1 MRKKFFY
8 FFQSVIIYVFYFL
21 SKIIGLKLSR
31 FFFSLIFKKIGNLFK
46 SKKIIYDNLNRIKP
60 GISQL
65 EKDKI
70 INKMWSNYGKT
81 FIEYVYLGS
90 FKKKSNHIIIKNR
103 KVIDEIVKKNK
114 PVIFISGHFA
124 NYELMSMELTKAN
137 VKLATIYRPLNN
149 MFLNPFMEYLRK
161 TFVCKNQI
169 KKGLNGVKESLE
181 YIKKGYSVA
190 LMVDQRVSEGP
201 RISFFNGEAHT
212 TTLPA
217 QLSSRF
223 GCDIVPIYISRD
235 KNDIFE
241 MEILDPINILES
253 EKKNKELITKKI
265 NQTIEKLILRDPG
278 QWILTHNR
286 WK

>member
-1 MRKKFFY
+1 MKKN
-8 FFQSVIIYVFYFL
+8 IFYFL
-21 SKIIGLKLSR
+21 QSIIIYIFFTISKIIGLKLSR
-31 FFFSLIFKKIGNLFK
+31 KLFSYIFIKIGKLFK
-46 SKKIIYDNLNRIKP
+46 SKKIIIKNLSKIKP
-60 GISQL
+60 DVNIL
-65 EKDKI
+65 EREII

-81 FIEYVYLGS
+81 FIEYVHLNY
-90 FKKKSNHIIIKNR
+90 FKKNSNHLIIKN
-103 KVIDEIVKKNK
+103 KKIIDEISKKNK

-149 MFLNPFMEYLRK
+149 IFLNPFMEYLRK

-181 YIKKGYSVA
+181 YMKKGYSVA
-190 LMVDQRVSEGP
+190 LMVDKRVSEGP
-201 RISFFNGEAHT
+201 RIKFFDSGAHT

-223 GCDIVPIYISRD
+223 GCDIIPIYISRSRDD
-235 KNDIFE
+235 KFE
-241 MEILDPINILES
+241 MEILEPVQIS
-253 EKKNKELITKKI
+253 EKIKNDKELITKKV
-265 NQTIEKLILRDPG
+265 NEVIEKLILRDPS

>member
-1 MRKKFFY
+1 MKKFFY
-8 FFQSVIIYVFYFL
+8 LIQSIIIYFFYFI

-31 FFFSLIFKKIGNLFK
+31 IVFSFIFIKVGNIFK
-46 SKKIIYDNLNRIKP
+46 SKKIIFNNLNKINP
-60 GISQL
+60 EISNL
-65 EKDKI
+65 EKEI
-70 INKMWSNYGKT
+70 IVNKMWSNYGKT
-81 FIEYVYLGS
+81 FVEYIFLNT
-90 FKKKSNHIIIKNR
+90 FKKKSNHINIKN
-103 KVIDEIVKKNK
+103 KKAIDEIQKKNK
-114 PVIFISGHFA
+114 PVVFISGHFA

-161 TFVCKNQI
+161 NFVCKNQI

-181 YIKKGYSVA
+181 YMKNGHSVA

-201 RISFFNGEAHT
+201 RINFFNGRAHT

-223 GCDIVPIYISRD
+223 DCDIVPIYISRNQD
-235 KNDIFE
+235 DGFD
-241 MEILDPINILES
+241 MEILDPILISDS
-253 EKKNKELITKKI
+253 EKKNKELITEKI
-265 NQTIEKLILRDPG
+265 NAIIEKLILRDPS

>member
-1 MRKKFFY
+1 MRKKIFY
-8 FFQSVIIYVFYFL
+8 FFQSVIIYFFYLF

-31 FFFSLIFKKIGNLFK
+31 IFFSFIFRTIGNLFK
-46 SKKIIYDNLNRIKP
+46 SKKIILDNLRRIRPEINKFEQE
-60 GISQL
+60 I
-65 EKDKI
+65 I

-81 FIEYVYLGS
+81 FIEYVYLSS

-103 KVIDEIVKKNK
+103 KAIDEIIKKNK
-114 PVIFISGHFA
+114 PVVFVSGHFA
-124 NYELMSMELTKAN
+124 NYELMSMELTRAN
-137 VKLATIYRPLNN
+137 IRLATIYRPLNN

-161 TFVCKNQI
+161 TYVCENQI
-169 KKGLNGVKESLE
+169 KKGLNGVKDSLK
-181 YIKKGYSVA
+181 YMKKGYSVA

-201 RISFFNGEAHT
+201 RINFFNGEAHT

-223 GCDIVPIYISRD
+223 ECDIVPIYISRN
-235 KNDIFE
+235 KNDKFE
-241 MEILDPINILES
+241 MEVLKPIHVLEN
-253 EKKNKELITKKI
+253 EKKNKELIMKKV
-265 NQTIEKLILRDPG
+265 NKTIEKLILRDPS

>member
-1 MRKKFFY
+1 MIKKIFY
-8 FFQSVIIYVFYFL
+8 FFQSVFIYLFYLL

-31 FFFSLIFKKIGNLFK
+31 MFFSLIFRIVGNLFK
-46 SKKIIYDNLNRIKP
+46 SKNIVLDNLERIKP
-60 GISQL
+60 GLS
-65 EKDKI
+65 KSDKEII
-70 INKMWSNYGKT
+70 INNMWSNYGKT
-81 FIEYVYLGS
+81 FIEYIYLGS
-90 FKKKSNHIIIKNR
+90 FKKKSNHIIVKNR
-103 KVIDEIVKKNK
+103 GVMDEIAKKNK

-137 VKLATIYRPLNN
+137 IKLATIYRPLNN
-149 MFLNPFMEYLRK
+149 MFLNPYMEYLRK

-181 YIKKGYSVA
+181 YIKNGYSVA

-223 GCDIVPIYISRD
+223 DGDIVPIYISRD

-253 EKKNKELITKKI
+253 EKKNKELITKKV

>member
-1 MRKKFFY
+1 MKKTFYFIQSIIIYFFY
-8 FFQSVIIYVFYFL
+8 LI

-31 FFFSLIFKKIGNLFK
+31 IVFSFIFTKVGNIFK
-46 SKKIIYDNLNRIKP
+46 SKKIIFNNLNKIIP
-60 GISQL
+60 EINNL
-65 EKDKI
+65 EKEKI
-70 INKMWSNYGKT
+70 VNKMWSNYGKT
-81 FIEYVYLGS
+81 FVEYVFLNT
-90 FKKKSNHIIIKNR
+90 FKKRSNHIDIKN
-103 KVIDEIVKKNK
+103 KKAIDEILKKNK
-114 PVIFISGHFA
+114 PVVFISGHFA
-124 NYELMSMELTKAN
+124 NYELMSMELTKAK

-161 TFVCKNQI
+161 NFVCKNQI

-181 YIKKGYSVA
+181 YMKNGYSVA

-201 RISFFNGEAHT
+201 RINFFNGRAHT

-223 GCDIVPIYISRD
+223 DCDIVPIYISRNQD
-235 KNDIFE
+235 DSFD
-241 MEILDPINILES
+241 MEILDPILISDN
-253 EKKNKELITKKI
+253 EKKDKELVTEKI
-265 NQTIEKLILRDPG
+265 NAIIEKLILRDPS

>member
-1 MRKKFFY
+1 MRKKIFY
-8 FFQSVIIYVFYFL
+8 FFQSLIIYIFYFL

-31 FFFSLIFKKIGNLFK
+31 IFFSLIFKKIGNLFK

-65 EKDKI
+65 EKEKI

-90 FKKKSNHIIIKNR
+90 FKKKSNHIILKNR
-103 KVIDEIVKKNK
+103 KVIDEIAKKNK

-137 VKLATIYRPLNN
+137 IKLATIYRPLNN
-149 MFLNPFMEYLRK
+149 MFLNPYMEYLRK

-223 GCDIVPIYISRD
+223 DCDIVPIYISRD

-253 EKKNKELITKKI
+253 EKKNKELIMKKV

>member
-1 MRKKFFY
+1 MRKKIFY
-8 FFQSVIIYVFYFL
+8 FFQAIIVYLFYL
-21 SKIIGLKLSR
+21 ISKIIGLKLSR
-31 FFFSLIFKKIGNLFK
+31 IFFSFIFEKIGNFFK
-46 SKKIIYDNLNRIKP
+46 SKNIIYSNLDKIKP
-60 GISQL
+60 GISKL
-65 EKDKI
+65 EKEMI
-70 INKMWSNYGKT
+70 INKMWANYGKT
-81 FIEYVYLGS
+81 FIEYIYLGS
-90 FKKKSNHIIIKNR
+90 FKRKSKHIVIKNK
-103 KVIDEIVKKNK
+103 KVIDEIVKKNR

-124 NYELMSMELTKAN
+124 NYELMSMELTKAQ

-149 MFLNPFMEYLRK
+149 IFLNPFMEYLRK
-161 TFVCKNQI
+161 TFVCQKQI

-201 RISFFNGEAHT
+201 RINFFDNGAHT

-223 GCDIVPIYISRD
+223 NCDIVPIYISRNQDD
-235 KNDIFE
+235 KFE
-241 MEILDPINILES
+241 MEILDPIYISEI

-265 NQTIEKLILRDPG
+265 NNTIEKLILRDPS

>member
-1 MRKKFFY
+1 MKKKIFY
-8 FFQSVIIYVFYFL
+8 LFQSVIIYFFYFF

-31 FFFSLIFKKIGNLFK
+31 IFFSLIFRTIGNLFK
-46 SKKIIYDNLNRIKP
+46 SKKIILDNLNRIKP
-60 GISQL
+60 GINKL
-65 EKDKI
+65 DKELI

-81 FIEYVYLGS
+81 FIEYVYLSS

-103 KVIDEIVKKNK
+103 EAIDEILKKNK
-114 PVIFISGHFA
+114 PVVFVSGHFA
-124 NYELMSMELTKAN
+124 NYELMSMELTRAN
-137 VKLATIYRPLNN
+137 IRLATIYRPLNN

-161 TFVCKNQI
+161 TYVCENQI
-169 KKGLNGVKESLE
+169 KKGLNGVKESLK
-181 YIKKGYSVA
+181 YMKKGYSVA

-201 RISFFNGEAHT
+201 RINFFNGEAHT

-223 GCDIVPIYISRD
+223 ECDIVPIYISRNKDD
-235 KNDIFE
+235 KFE
-241 MEILDPINILES
+241 MEVLEPIHVLEN
-253 EKKNKELITKKI
+253 EKKNKELIMKKV
-265 NQTIEKLILRDPG
+265 NKTIEKLILRDPS

>member
-1 MRKKFFY
+1 MRKKILY
-8 FFQSVIIYVFYFL
+8 FFQSVIVYIFYFL

-31 FFFSLIFKKIGNLFK
+31 IFFSLIFKKIGNLFK

-65 EKDKI
+65 EKEKI

-90 FKKKSNHIIIKNR
+90 FKKKSNHIILKNR
-103 KVIDEIVKKNK
+103 KVIDEIIKKNK

-137 VKLATIYRPLNN
+137 IKLATIYRPLNN
-149 MFLNPFMEYLRK
+149 MFLNPYMEYLRK

-217 QLSSRF
+217 QLSTRF
-223 GCDIVPIYISRD
+223 GCDIVPIYISRK
-235 KNDIFE
+235 KNDRFE
-241 MEILDPINILES
+241 MEILDPISILES
-253 EKKNKELITKKI
+253 EKKNKELITKKV
-265 NQTIEKLILRDPG
+265 NQTMEKLILRDPG

>member
-1 MRKKFFY
+1 MRKKIFY
-8 FFQSVIIYVFYFL
+8 FFQAIIVYLFYL
-21 SKIIGLKLSR
+21 ISKIIGLKLSR
-31 FFFSLIFKKIGNLFK
+31 IFFSFIFEKIGNFFK
-46 SKKIIYDNLNRIKP
+46 SKNIIYSNLDKIKP
-60 GISQL
+60 GISKL
-65 EKDKI
+65 EKEMI
-70 INKMWSNYGKT
+70 INKMWANYGKT
-81 FIEYVYLGS
+81 FIEYIYLGS
-90 FKKKSNHIIIKNR
+90 FKRKSKHIVIKNK
-103 KVIDEIVKKNK
+103 KVIDEIVKKNR

-124 NYELMSMELTKAN
+124 NYELMSMELTKAQ

-149 MFLNPFMEYLRK
+149 IFLNPFMEYLRK
-161 TFVCKNQI
+161 TFVCQKQI

-201 RISFFNGEAHT
+201 RINFFDNGAHT

-223 GCDIVPIYISRD
+223 NCDIVPIYISRNQDD
-235 KNDIFE
+235 KFE
-241 MEILDPINILES
+241 MEILDPIYISEI
-253 EKKNKELITKKI
+253 EKKNKILITKKI
-265 NQTIEKLILRDPG
+265 NNIIEKLILRDPS

>member
-8 FFQSVIIYVFYFL
+8 FFQSVIIYMFYIL

-31 FFFSLIFKKIGNLFK
+31 VFFSLIFKKIGNLFK

-65 EKDKI
+65 EKEKI

-90 FKKKSNHIIIKNR
+90 FKKKSNHIILKNR
-103 KVIDEIVKKNK
+103 EVIDEIAKKNK

-137 VKLATIYRPLNN
+137 IKLATIYRPLNN
-149 MFLNPFMEYLRK
+149 VFLNPYMEYLRK

-169 KKGLNGVKESLE
+169 KKGLNGVKESLD
-181 YIKKGYSVA
+181 YIKKGYSIA

-223 GCDIVPIYISRD
+223 NCDIVPIYISRD

-241 MEILDPINILES
+241 MEILNPINILEN
-253 EKKNKELITKKI
+253 EKKNKELITKKV
-265 NQTIEKLILRDPG
+265 NKTIEKLILRDPG

>member
-1 MRKKFFY
+1 MRKKIFY
-8 FFQSVIIYVFYFL
+8 FFQAIIIYLFYL
-21 SKIIGLKLSR
+21 ISKIMGLKLSR
-31 FFFSLIFKKIGNLFK
+31 VFFSFIFEKIGNFFK
-46 SKKIIYDNLNRIKP
+46 SKNIIYSNLDKIKP
-60 GISQL
+60 EISKL
-65 EKDKI
+65 EKEMI

-81 FIEYVYLGS
+81 FIEYIYLGS
-90 FKKKSNHIIIKNR
+90 FKRKSNHIVIKNK
-103 KVIDEIVKKNK
+103 KVIDEIVKKNR

-124 NYELMSMELTKAN
+124 NYELMSMELTKAQ

-149 MFLNPFMEYLRK
+149 IFLNPFMEYLRK
-161 TFVCKNQI
+161 TFVCQKQI

-181 YIKKGYSVA
+181 YMKKGYSVA

-201 RISFFNGEAHT
+201 RVNFFNNGAHT

-223 GCDIVPIYISRD
+223 NCDIVPIYISRNQDD
-235 KNDIFE
+235 KFE
-241 MEILDPINILES
+241 MEILDPIYISEI

-265 NQTIEKLILRDPG
+265 NNTIEKLILRDPS

>member
-1 MRKKFFY
+1 
-8 FFQSVIIYVFYFL
+8 
-21 SKIIGLKLSR
+21 
-31 FFFSLIFKKIGNLFK
+31 
-46 SKKIIYDNLNRIKP
+46 
-60 GISQL
+60 
-65 EKDKI
+65 
-70 INKMWSNYGKT
+70 MWSNYGKT
-81 FIEYVYLGS
+81 FIEYIYLGS

-103 KVIDEIVKKNK
+103 GVMDEIAKKNK

-181 YIKKGYSVA
+181 YIKKGYSIA

-235 KNDIFE
+235 KDDIFK

-253 EKKNKELITKKI
+253 ERKNKELITKKV